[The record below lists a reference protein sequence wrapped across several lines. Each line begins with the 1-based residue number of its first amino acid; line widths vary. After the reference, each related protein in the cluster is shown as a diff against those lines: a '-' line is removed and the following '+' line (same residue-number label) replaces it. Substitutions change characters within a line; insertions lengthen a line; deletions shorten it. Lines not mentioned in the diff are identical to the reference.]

1 MGIPTPSHKD
11 HLYCWLQYSFQVA
24 VGYDTVLH
32 VLKILHFLRGQ
43 PLLVM
48 NIADSKQNIAPFE
61 INPCLLDKQRMF
73 IRRTALQGIAKG
85 TAPLIDKS
93 WEACHNALA

>member
-1 MGIPTPSHKD
+1 
-11 HLYCWLQYSFQVA
+11 
-24 VGYDTVLH
+24 
-32 VLKILHFLRGQ
+32 
-43 PLLVM
+43 M